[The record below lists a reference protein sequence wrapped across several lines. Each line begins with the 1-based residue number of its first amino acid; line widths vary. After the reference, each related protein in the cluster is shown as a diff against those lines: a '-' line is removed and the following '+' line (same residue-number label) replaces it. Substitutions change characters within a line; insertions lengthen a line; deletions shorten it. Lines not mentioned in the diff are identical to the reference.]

1 MHKLACLLQIGAALM
16 LTAAAGL
23 TTPALADND
32 SSLFPAHAPLGQ
44 SFGINP
50 GRVVWVY
57 HPQSVTW
64 DGEGYW
70 WELHHFDRA
79 KINEMLT
86 RGLTALTGKS
96 EITSAIQA
104 LFVDFNAR
112 NGRDG
117 GYQPGEKIAIKLNMN
132 GSGAYD
138 DNDDGL
144 THESYANAVL
154 VRVLLENLVASGIR
168 PQDIT
173 LYDGRRIIPKYMRTN
188 LTLKAGFGKTSA

>member
-1 MHKLACLLQIGAALM
+1 M

-50 GRVVWVY
+50 GCVVWVY

-79 KINEMLT
+79 KISQLPPPKE
-86 RGLTALTGKS
+86 A
-96 EITSAIQA
+96 
-104 LFVDFNAR
+104 
-112 NGRDG
+112 
-117 GYQPGEKIAIKLNMN
+117 
-132 GSGAYD
+132 GA
-138 DNDDGL
+138 
-144 THESYANAVL
+144 
-154 VRVLLENLVASGIR
+154 
-168 PQDIT
+168 
-173 LYDGRRIIPKYMRTN
+173 
-188 LTLKAGFGKTSA
+188 